1 MPHSSREKEMAT
13 AVKIFKYDKA
23 PGIDLIEV
31 KVLKIS
37 VREIPELFLRVF
49 NGCLQWGV
57 FPAI

>member
-1 MPHSSREKEMAT
+1 MPHSSRGKEMAT
-13 AVKIFKYDKA
+13 AVKIFKDDKA
-23 PGIDLIEV
+23 PGMDLIEV

>member
-13 AVKIFKYDKA
+13 AVKIFKDKA
-23 PGIDLIEV
+23 PCMDLIEV

>member
-1 MPHSSREKEMAT
+1 MAT
-13 AVKIFKYDKA
+13 AVKIFKDKA
-23 PGIDLIEV
+23 PCMDLIEV